1 MIRFAGILFLS
12 IIPIL
17 FGFWMAKRKR
27 EQFDIHAE
35 MLRFIKEI
43 RFQIA
48 EFSRPQEE
56 IFHLFQ
62 SKVLEDCAF
71 LSNLRERSREFPD
84 GAFMHALEHFS
95 RWDAFD
101 DMEQSTLEN
110 FSLLFGM
117 QSKISQLEDC
127 DRAIHLLERQEEKK
141 KLTIQQEIKTAKVV
155 GFAIGIGLA
164 ILFI

>member
-27 EQFDIHAE
+27 EQFDIHVD
-35 MLRFIKEI
+35 MLRFIKEL

-56 IFHLFQ
+56 IFRLFQ
-62 SKVLEDCAF
+62 SKTLEDCGFLSDLREISSECANGAF
-71 LSNLRERSREFPD
+71 LQSLER
-84 GAFMHALEHFS
+84 FS

-101 DMEQSTLEN
+101 DMERDALEE

-117 QSKISQLEDC
+117 QSKSSQLEDC
-127 DRAIHLLERQEEKK
+127 DRVIHLLERQEEKK
-141 KLTIQQEIKTAKVV
+141 KLTIQQEIKTVKVV